1 MAKNLIAGD
10 TTTIIES
17 GNDISV
23 DLNTYYK
30 DTVDTVG
37 YAPNLQTTV
46 KTDLVSAINE
56 LVPVVLYDNPTFNG
70 GSIVLS
76 DSAGSYSR
84 FIIEYAN
91 YDGMYQSVIVD
102 YPNGKSFTA
111 IHGSAVA
118 TPYVYQQY
126 TKYTINGSN
135 ITMNWSAQSR
145 IAHNGATTVTYSTTN
160 PSTYIRK
167 VIAYK

>member
-10 TTTIIES
+10 TTTIIEN
-17 GNDISV
+17 GNDIAV
-23 DLNTYYK
+23 DLNEDYK
-30 DTVDTVG
+30 DTVDSVG
-37 YAPNLQTTV
+37 NANNLETTD
-46 KTDLVSAINE
+46 KTSLVNAINE
-56 LVPVVLYDNPTFNG
+56 LVPVVLYDNSSYTG
-70 GSIVLS
+70 GSITIS
-76 DSAGSYSR
+76 DSAANYSR

-91 YDGMYQSVIVD
+91 YDGMYQSIIVD
-102 YPNGKSFTA
+102 NPNGKSFTA
-111 IHGSAVA
+111 IHCSVVA

-167 VIAYK
+167 VLGYK

>member
-23 DLNTYYK
+23 DLNTEYK
-30 DTVDTVG
+30 DTVDSVG
-37 YAPNLQTTV
+37 SVGSLETTD
-46 KTDLVSAINE
+46 KTSIVNAINE
-56 LVPVVLYDNPTFNG
+56 LVPVVLYDNSSFTG
-70 GSIVLS
+70 GTITLS
-76 DSAGSYSR
+76 ESAANYSR

-102 YPNGKSFTA
+102 DPNGKSFTA
-111 IHGSAVA
+111 IHGSAVG

-145 IAHNGATTVTYSTTN
+145 IAHNSATTVTYSTTN
-160 PSTYIRK
+160 SNTYIRK